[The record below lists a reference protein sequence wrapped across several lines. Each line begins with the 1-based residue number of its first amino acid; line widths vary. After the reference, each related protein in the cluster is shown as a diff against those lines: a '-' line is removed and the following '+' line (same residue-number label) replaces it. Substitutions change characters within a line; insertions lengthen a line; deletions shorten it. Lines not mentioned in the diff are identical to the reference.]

1 MSFWE
6 EQMPKGMLVRSAW
19 SASSLSD
26 PSGSFSLSAYEQ
38 EQPRPFPRPL
48 PGGEMSR
55 YARWFQA
62 RAVPD
67 LDERLIST
75 VERDDSGFVLRTE
88 EGERIV
94 AGRVVIATG
103 LHSFPF
109 SPPQF
114 DGLGE
119 GLATH
124 SMRVSEPARFA
135 DRSVAVIGSGQSAVE
150 TAALVCEAGAT
161 VELIARAPAIRWLAR
176 GEKVRTIDPLLQRLL
191 YAPTDVGPAGVSRLV
206 AMPNL
211 FRRLPRS
218 LQDRLAYR
226 SIRPAATSWL
236 MDRSSDVTMTFNRQV
251 IDARPLGSG
260 ARLRLDNGSER
271 DVDHVILAT
280 GYKIDVAR
288 ESVIGESLRGQL
300 QLHRG
305 YPVLRGGFESSV
317 PALHFV
323 GAYSAW
329 SFGPVMRF
337 VAGTDFTARTI
348 AEHVEITAGQTGYPP
363 PEEPTAIDHSP
374 QTAARD

>member
-26 PSGSFSLSAYEQ
+26 PARRFSLTAYEE
-38 EQPRPFPRPL
+38 EQSRPFPRPL
-48 PGGEMSR
+48 PGEEMSR

-75 VERDDSGFVLRTE
+75 VERGDSGFVLRTE
-88 EGERIV
+88 DGERV
-94 AGRVVIATG
+94 AAGRVVVATG
-103 LHSFPF
+103 LRSFPF

-124 SMRVSEPARFA
+124 SMRVPAPARFA
-135 DRSVAVIGSGQSAVE
+135 DQSVAVIGSGQSAVE
-150 TAALVCEAGAT
+150 TAALVCEAGAQ

-176 GEKVRTIDPLLQRLL
+176 GEKVRTIDPLLKRLL

-211 FRRLPRS
+211 FRRLPRR

-236 MDRSSDVTMTFNRQV
+236 MNRSTDVTMTFNRQV
-251 IDARPLGSG
+251 TDARPLGSG
-260 ARLRLDNGSER
+260 CRLRLDDGSVRE
-271 DVDHVILAT
+271 VDHVILAT

-288 ESVIGESLRGQL
+288 ESVIGESLRGQV
-300 QLHRG
+300 QLHHG
-305 YPVLRGGFESSV
+305 YPLLRGGFESSV

-348 AEHVEITAGQTGYPP
+348 AKHAALPGQTGYHP
-363 PEEPTAIDHSP
+363 PEEPPAIDRFP
-374 QTAARD
+374 QTVARD

>member
-6 EQMPKGMLVRSAW
+6 DQMPKGMLVRSAW

-26 PSGSFSLSAYEQ
+26 PSGRFSLSAYEE
-38 EQPRPFPRPL
+38 EQSRPFPRPL
-48 PGGEMSR
+48 PGEEMSR

-75 VERDDSGFVLRTE
+75 VERGNSGFVLKTE
-88 EGERIV
+88 DGERIA
-94 AGRVVIATG
+94 AGGVVIATG

-114 DGLGE
+114 EGLGE
-119 GLATH
+119 GLTTH
-124 SMRVSEPARFA
+124 SMRVPEPARFA
-135 DRSVAVIGSGQSAVE
+135 GQSVVVIGSGQSAVE
-150 TAALVCEAGAT
+150 TAALVCEAGAK

-236 MDRSSDVTMTFNRQV
+236 MDRSTGVTMTFNRQV
-251 IDARPLGSG
+251 VDARPLGSG

-280 GYKIDVAR
+280 GYRIDLAR
-288 ESVIGESLRGQL
+288 ESLIGESLRSQVK
-300 QLHRG
+300 LHQG

-317 PALHFV
+317 PALHFA
-323 GAYSAW
+323 GTYSAW
-329 SFGPVMRF
+329 SFGPIMRF

-348 AEHVEITAGQTGYPP
+348 AKHVELTGQTGYLP
-363 PEEPTAIDHSP
+363 PEVPAAIDRSP

>member
-6 EQMPKGMLVRSAW
+6 DQMPKGMLVRSAW
-19 SASSLSD
+19 SASNLSD
-26 PSGSFSLSAYEQ
+26 PSGRFSLSAYEE
-38 EQPRPFPRPL
+38 EQSRPFPRPL
-48 PGGEMSR
+48 PGEEMSR

-62 RAVPD
+62 LAVPD

-75 VERDDSGFVLRTE
+75 IERGDSGFVLRTE
-88 EGERIV
+88 DGERIV

-114 DGLGE
+114 AGLGE

-124 SMRVSEPARFA
+124 SMRVPEPARFA
-135 DRSVAVIGSGQSAVE
+135 DQSVVVIGSGQSAVE
-150 TAALVCEAGAT
+150 TAALVCEAGAK

-206 AMPNL
+206 ATPNL
-211 FRRLPRS
+211 FRRLPRN

-236 MDRSSDVTMTFNRQV
+236 MDRSTEVTMTFNREV

-260 ARLRLDNGSER
+260 ARLRLDKGSER

-288 ESVIGESLRGQL
+288 ESVIGEALRSEV
-300 QLHRG
+300 QLHQG

-348 AEHVEITAGQTGYPP
+348 AKHVELTHQRGYPP
-363 PEEPTAIDHSP
+363 PEEPPAIDRSP

>member
-6 EQMPKGMLVRSAW
+6 NQMPKGMLVRSAW
-19 SASSLSD
+19 SASSLAD
-26 PSGSFSLSAYEQ
+26 PSGKFSLSAYEK
-38 EQPRPFPRPL
+38 EQSRPFPRPL
-48 PGGEMSR
+48 PGEEMSR

-67 LDERLIST
+67 LDERPIST
-75 VERDDSGFVLRTE
+75 VERGDSGFVLRTE
-88 EGERIV
+88 DGEHIA

-124 SMRVSEPARFA
+124 SMQVAEPARFA
-135 DRSVAVIGSGQSAVE
+135 DQSVVVVGSGQSAVE
-150 TAALVCEAGAT
+150 TAALVCEAGAK
-161 VELIARAPAIRWLAR
+161 VELIARAPGIRWLAR
-176 GEKVRTIDPLLQRLL
+176 GEKLRTVDPLLQRLL

-218 LQDRLAYR
+218 LQDRLAHR

-236 MDRSSDVTMTFNRQV
+236 MDRSTNVTMTFNRQV
-251 IDARPLGSG
+251 IDARPRGSG
-260 ARLRLDNGSER
+260 ARLRLDDDSER

-280 GYKIDVAR
+280 GYRIDVAR
-288 ESVIGESLRGQL
+288 ESVIGESLSSKIKLRQ
-300 QLHRG
+300 G

-317 PALHFV
+317 ASLHFV

-329 SFGPVMRF
+329 SFGPIMRF

-348 AEHVEITAGQTGYPP
+348 AKHTDLTGRTGYLPFG
-363 PEEPTAIDHSP
+363 EPHTTNRSP

>member
-1 MSFWE
+1 
-6 EQMPKGMLVRSAW
+6 MPKGMLVRSAW
-19 SASSLSD
+19 GASSLSD
-26 PSGSFSLSAYEQ
+26 PAERLSLSAYEE
-38 EQPRPFPRPL
+38 EQSLPFPRPL
-48 PGGEMSR
+48 PGEEMSH

-75 VERDDSGFVLRTE
+75 VARGDSGFILTAE
-88 EGERIV
+88 DGERIV

-103 LHSFPF
+103 LQSFPF

-114 DGLGE
+114 DGLG
-119 GLATH
+119 GLVTH
-124 SMRVSEPARFA
+124 SMQVPEPARFA
-135 DRSVAVIGSGQSAVE
+135 DQSVVVIGSGQSAVE
-150 TAALVCEAGAT
+150 TAVLVCEAGAK

-211 FRRLPRS
+211 FRRLPRN

-288 ESVIGESLRGQL
+288 ESVIGESLHSQL
-300 QLHRG
+300 QLHQG
-305 YPVLRGGFESSV
+305 YPVLRTGFESSV

-348 AEHVEITAGQTGYPP
+348 AKHVELTGQTRFPT
-363 PEEPTAIDHSP
+363 PEEPTAIERSP

>member
-6 EQMPKGMLVRSAW
+6 GQMPKGMLVRSAW

-26 PSGSFSLSAYEQ
+26 PSGRFSLSAYEE
-38 EQPRPFPRPL
+38 EQSCPFPRPL
-48 PGGEMSR
+48 PGEEMSR

-75 VERDDSGFVLRTE
+75 VERGDSGFVLRTE
-88 EGERIV
+88 DGEHIV

-119 GLATH
+119 ALATH
-124 SMRVSEPARFA
+124 SMQVPEPARFA
-135 DRSVAVIGSGQSAVE
+135 NQSVVVIGSGQSAVE
-150 TAALVCEAGAT
+150 TAALVCEAGAK

-236 MDRSSDVTMTFNRQV
+236 MDRSSDVTMTFNQQV

-271 DVDHVILAT
+271 DVDHVIIAT

-288 ESVIGESLRGQL
+288 ESVIGGSLRSQL

-305 YPVLRGGFESSV
+305 YPVLHGGFESSV

-337 VAGTDFTARTI
+337 VAGTDFTAKTI
-348 AEHVEITAGQTGYPP
+348 AKHVDLPGQTRYFP
-363 PEEPTAIDHSP
+363 PEEPTAIDRSP

>member
-26 PSGSFSLSAYEQ
+26 PSGRFSLSAYEK
-38 EQPRPFPRPL
+38 EQSYPFLRPL
-48 PGGEMSR
+48 PGEEMSR

-75 VERDDSGFVLRTE
+75 VERGDSGFVLRTE
-88 EGERIV
+88 DGDCIA

-109 SPPQF
+109 SPSQF
-114 DGLGE
+114 DALGE
-119 GLATH
+119 ELATH
-124 SMRVSEPARFA
+124 SMRVAEPARFA
-135 DRSVAVIGSGQSAVE
+135 DQSVVVIGSGQSAVE
-150 TAALVCEAGAT
+150 TAALVCEAGAK

-176 GEKVRTIDPLLQRLL
+176 GEKLRTFDPLLQRLL

-211 FRRLPRS
+211 FRRVPRS

-236 MDRSSDVTMTFNRQV
+236 MDRSTDVTMTFDQQV
-251 IDARPLGSG
+251 VDARPLGSG
-260 ARLRLDNGSER
+260 VRLRLDNGSER
-271 DVDHVILAT
+271 EVDHVILAT

-288 ESVIGESLRGQL
+288 ESVIGESLRGQVE
-300 QLHRG
+300 LHQG
-305 YPVLRGGFESSV
+305 YPVLRAGFESSV
-317 PALHFV
+317 SALHFV

-329 SFGPVMRF
+329 SFGPIMRF
-337 VAGTDFTARTI
+337 IAGTDFTARTVTK
-348 AEHVEITAGQTGYPP
+348 HVELTSQSGYLPLEGP
-363 PEEPTAIDHSP
+363 AAIDRSP

>member
-1 MSFWE
+1 MGFWE

-26 PSGSFSLSAYEQ
+26 PSGRFSLSAYEKAQ
-38 EQPRPFPRPL
+38 SQPFPRPL
-48 PGGEMSR
+48 PGEEMSR

-75 VERDDSGFVLRTE
+75 VERDDSGFALLTDD
-88 EGERIV
+88 GERVV
-94 AGRVVIATG
+94 ARRVVIATG

-124 SMRVSEPARFA
+124 SMQVAEPSRFA
-135 DRSVAVIGSGQSAVE
+135 DQSVVVIGSGQSAVE
-150 TAALVCEAGAT
+150 TAALICEAGAK

-176 GEKVRTIDPLLQRLL
+176 GEKLRTVDPLLQRLL

-236 MDRSSDVTMTFNRQV
+236 MDRSTEVTMTFKRQV
-251 IDARPLGSG
+251 VDARPRGSG
-260 ARLRLDNGSER
+260 AHLRLDDGSER
-271 DVDHVILAT
+271 DVDHVVLAT

-288 ESVIGESLRGQL
+288 EPLIGESLRGQIRL
-300 QLHRG
+300 RQG

-329 SFGPVMRF
+329 SFGPIMRF

-348 AEHVEITAGQTGYPP
+348 AKHVALEGERGYLPLN
-363 PEEPTAIDHSP
+363 EPSAVDRSP
-374 QTAARD
+374 QTATRD

>member
-1 MSFWE
+1 
-6 EQMPKGMLVRSAW
+6 MPRGMLVRSAW

-26 PSGSFSLSAYEQ
+26 PLGRFSLSAYEE
-38 EQPRPFPRPL
+38 EQSHPFPRPL
-48 PGGEMSR
+48 PGEEMSR

-75 VERDDSGFVLRTE
+75 VERGDSGFILRTE
-88 EGERIV
+88 DGEHIA

-109 SPPQF
+109 CPPQF

-124 SMRVSEPARFA
+124 SMRIADPARFA
-135 DRSVAVIGSGQSAVE
+135 GQSVVVIGSGQSAVE
-150 TAALVCEAGAT
+150 TAALVCEAGAK

-236 MDRSSDVTMTFNRQV
+236 MDRSTDVKMTFNRQV

-260 ARLRLDNGSER
+260 THLRLDNGWER
-271 DVDHVILAT
+271 EVDHVILAT
-280 GYKIDVAR
+280 GYRVDVAR
-288 ESVIGESLRGQL
+288 ESIIGKSLSGKLKLYQ
-300 QLHRG
+300 G

-317 PALHFV
+317 SALHFV

-329 SFGPVMRF
+329 SFGPIMRF
-337 VAGTDFTARTI
+337 IAGTDFTARTI
-348 AEHVEITAGQTGYPP
+348 AKHLESAGPTEYLPS
-363 PEEPTAIDHSP
+363 EEQATMDRSP
-374 QTAARD
+374 QTAA

>member
-1 MSFWE
+1 
-6 EQMPKGMLVRSAW
+6 MPKGMLVRSAW

-26 PSGSFSLSAYEQ
+26 PSGRFSLSAYEK
-38 EQPRPFPRPL
+38 EQSHPFPRPL
-48 PGGEMSR
+48 PGEEMSR

-75 VERDDSGFVLRTE
+75 VERGDYGFVLKTE
-88 EGERIV
+88 DGEHI
-94 AGRVVIATG
+94 ATQRVVIATG
-103 LHSFPF
+103 LRSFPF

-114 DGLGE
+114 DELGE

-124 SMRVSEPARFA
+124 SMRVPEATRFA
-135 DRSVAVIGSGQSAVE
+135 DQSVVVIGSGQSAVE
-150 TAALVCEAGAT
+150 TAALVCEAGAK
-161 VELIARAPAIRWLAR
+161 VELIARAPTIRWLAR

-211 FRRLPRS
+211 FRRLPRN

-236 MDRSSDVTMTFNRQV
+236 MDRTTDVTMTFNRQV
-251 IDARPLGSG
+251 VDARPLGSG
-260 ARLRLDNGSER
+260 ARLRLDNGWER

-280 GYKIDVAR
+280 GYRVDVAR
-288 ESVIGESLRGQL
+288 EPVIGESLSSKVE
-300 QLHRG
+300 LHRG

-329 SFGPVMRF
+329 SFGPIMRF
-337 VAGTDFTARTI
+337 IAGTDFTARTF
-348 AEHVEITAGQTGYPP
+348 AKHVELTGQTGYLP
-363 PEEPTAIDHSP
+363 PEKPTATDRSP

>member
-6 EQMPKGMLVRSAW
+6 DQMPKGMLVRSAW

-26 PSGSFSLSAYEQ
+26 PSGSFSLSAYEK
-38 EQPRPFPRPL
+38 EQSHPFPRPL
-48 PGGEMSR
+48 PGEEMSR

-62 RAVPD
+62 QAVPD

-75 VERDDSGFVLRTE
+75 VERGNSGFVLKTE
-88 EGERIV
+88 DGEHIAAR
-94 AGRVVIATG
+94 RVVIATG

-119 GLATH
+119 GLMTH
-124 SMRVSEPARFA
+124 SMRVPEPARFA
-135 DRSVAVIGSGQSAVE
+135 GQSVVVIGSGQSAVE
-150 TAALVCEAGAT
+150 TAALVCEAGAK

-236 MDRSSDVTMTFNRQV
+236 MDRSTDVTMTFNRQV

-260 ARLRLDNGSER
+260 ARLRLDNGWER
-271 DVDHVILAT
+271 DVDHIILAT
-280 GYKIDVAR
+280 GYRVDVAR
-288 ESVIGESLRGQL
+288 ESVIGKSLSSKVE
-300 QLHRG
+300 LHQG

-329 SFGPVMRF
+329 SFGPIMRF
-337 VAGTDFTARTI
+337 IAGTDFTARTI
-348 AEHVEITAGQTGYPP
+348 AKHIELAGPTGYLLS
-363 PEEPTAIDHSP
+363 EEQPAIDRSP
-374 QTAARD
+374 QTAAQD